1 MTLAYDTIYD
11 LKMMLFCVVK
21 YAIYRILTCDSA
33 MKTKLKFFSHDGIRD
48 NKLYNYQWSATFV
61 MVSEIMCVLSKTAYD

>member
-11 LKMMLFCVVK
+11 LKMMPFCVVK

-48 NKLYNYQWSATFV
+48 NKLYNYQ
-61 MVSEIMCVLSKTAYD
+61 